1 MPIYEYVCE
10 QDGTVI
16 ERLRPIADA
25 DKPIADLEGKG
36 RTFTRRLSTFAAQ
49 SPSST
54 APTQAGC
61 RCGNPAGPCA
71 RG

>member
-10 QDGTVI
+10 QDGAVI
-16 ERLRPIADA
+16 ELLRPIADA
-25 DKPIADLEGKG
+25 DEPVEDPEGRD
-36 RTFTRRLSTFAAQ
+36 RTFTRRMSTFAAQ
-49 SPSST
+49 SPSSA